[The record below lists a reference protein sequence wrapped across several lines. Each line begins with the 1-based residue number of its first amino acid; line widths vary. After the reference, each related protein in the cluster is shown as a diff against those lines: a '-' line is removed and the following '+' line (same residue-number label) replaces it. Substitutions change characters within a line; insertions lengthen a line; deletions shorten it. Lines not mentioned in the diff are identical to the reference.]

1 MKSLFIAQLPIDLAS
16 AKDSNPTDVRMDGG
30 ALYPSQFVIALIK
43 YSRAQMIYFPQTP
56 LRRWADIRSTDTFL
70 TNVDRIRFFPLS
82 ALSSLSYET
91 DLILLSTGWHLEDLL
106 MSRSA
111 LRGQPRPACALTHS
125 LCSPSLLNTLLLLR
139 MSPAREYDALVCS
152 SRAGRQALDTMFNMI
167 SERCEL
173 AGTRLPDWK
182 LALPI
187 IPLGVDIED
196 GQRARMADKH
206 TCNLLYFGR
215 LATNSKGDLRPVLV
229 AFSTLLQE
237 GLRAHLIIAG
247 DDTQSNLTPL
257 LTEFARALGCK
268 EHVTIFPNPTSIDKK
283 NLFDLADIFISPS
296 NSIQEQFGIAL
307 VEAMKAG
314 LAVVASNWSGHRDIV
329 VHGETGFLADT
340 LFPAVADEPAEIV
353 GPMRSDSFAEA
364 TSIDLGQMVS
374 YLRLLI
380 SDPLL
385 RKRFGAAAKQ
395 RVRTLYN
402 WKRVIGM
409 HDDLWDELR
418 AEAVS
423 TNASQRNDGVQFER
437 WTPQKLFGGFAT
449 RSWKSNTR
457 VMVSNLP
464 TGMKEIICR
473 SLADESVTNA
483 SLAGLLDQLQK
494 RGECMVGDL
503 SRQLGDSLQDLVH
516 SLGIL
521 AKHGLIVV
529 AN

>member
-1 MKSLFIAQLPIDLAS
+1 MMSLFIAQLPIDLAS
-16 AKDSNPTDVRMDGG
+16 AKDSNPTEVRMDGG
-30 ALYPSQFVIALIK
+30 ALYPSQFVTALVK

-70 TNVDRIRFFPLS
+70 TNADRIRFFPLS
-82 ALSSLSYET
+82 ALSSLSHET

-152 SRAGRQALDTMFNMI
+152 SRAGKQALDTMFNMI

-182 LALPI
+182 LAIPI
-187 IPLGVDIED
+187 IPLGVDVEE
-196 GQRARMADKH
+196 GQQARMADKD

-257 LTEFARALGCK
+257 LTEFARALRCK
-268 EHVTIFPNPTSIDKK
+268 EHVTIFPNPTSIDKEK
-283 NLFDLADIFISPS
+283 LFGLADIFISPS
-296 NSIQEQFGIAL
+296 ISIQEQFGIAL
-307 VEAMKAG
+307 IEAMKAG

-353 GPMRSDSFAEA
+353 GPMRSDSLAEA

-380 SDPLL
+380 SDPPL

-395 RVRTLYN
+395 RVWTLYN
-402 WKRVIGM
+402 WKHVIGM
-409 HDDLWDELR
+409 YDDLWDELR
-418 AEAVS
+418 AKAARP
-423 TNASQRNDGVQFER
+423 NASQRNDGVQFER
-437 WTPQKLFGGFAT
+437 WTPQRLFGGFAT
-449 RSWKSNTR
+449 RSWKCDTR
-457 VMVSNLP
+457 VMASNLP
-464 TGMKEIICR
+464 TGMKEIICQ
-473 SLADESVTNA
+473 SLADESATNA

-494 RGECMVGDL
+494 RGECMVEDL
-503 SRQLGDSLQDLVH
+503 GMQLGDSLQDVVH